1 MSGGVKPQ
9 PGEPFFQVPLPA
21 GATCRRLLLVSS
33 HFPPDSSI
41 GALRWQKMAR
51 FAAERG
57 WVMDV
62 IMMAPE
68 EIPSADQTRLKELP
82 PGTRIFGLATPGRP
96 LFTLQLAAWR
106 VARKVL
112 GVIRPASAGPPPSA
126 LGAAAASSNGHPTS
140 ALGSMRRSFLA
151 SAAFR
156 SADVWIRR
164 AVALGMELAKT
175 TQYFCVV
182 SSGPP
187 HMAHDAANELGARL
201 GVPFIMD
208 MRDPWCDAD
217 AMPPDFRSERWL
229 RLAREHESRCVSRA
243 ALVVANTS
251 AAEALLRSRYPTLG
265 ASLMTVMNGADSDP
279 LPESPNAD
287 RFRIAFAGSLY
298 AGRDPGTLF
307 RAIARVVKERGL
319 TPSQLTVEFM
329 GSEGF
334 GNVPLVES
342 ARAAGVSE
350 FFTGH
355 STRPRSEALAFLA
368 RATLLVNL
376 PQDVRLSVPAKLF
389 EYVRFPAWLLVLSEP
404 GTATEMLFANTD
416 ADVVGPDDVDGIAR
430 VISRHYEAFHAGKRP
445 MPLNANGE
453 FDRRVQANR
462 LLDAMDRVVAGAA
475 RA

>member
-1 MSGGVKPQ
+1 MS
-9 PGEPFFQVPLPA
+9 
-21 GATCRRLLLVSS
+21 C

-57 WVMDV
+57 WAMDV

-68 EIPSADQTRLKELP
+68 ELAGADRSRLSELP
-82 PGTRIFGLATPGRP
+82 PGTRLHGLATPGRP
-96 LFTLQLAAWR
+96 LFAFQLATWR
-106 VARKVL
+106 VARRLV
-112 GVIRPASAGPPPSA
+112 GVFRPQSAGPAPSA
-126 LGAAAASSNGHPTS
+126 MSTANGHSTS
-140 ALGSMRRSFLA
+140 TLGSLRRTFLA
-151 SAAFR
+151 AAAFR
-156 SADVWIRR
+156 SADVWTRR
-164 AVALGMELAKT
+164 AVALGSALAART
-175 TQYFCVV
+175 RYACVV

-187 HMAHDAANELGARL
+187 HMAHDAGRELGGRL
-201 GVPFIMD
+201 GIPFIMD

-229 RLAREHESRCVSRA
+229 RLAREHESRCVARA

-251 AAEALLRSRYPTLG
+251 AAEALLRSRYPALG
-265 ASLMTVMNGADSDP
+265 ASAMTVMNGADADP
-279 LPESPNAD
+279 LPPSPND
-287 RFRIAFAGSLY
+287 NRFVIAFAGTLY

-307 RAIARVVKERGL
+307 RAVARVVKERAL
-319 TPSQLTVEFM
+319 TPAQLSVEFM

-334 GNVPLVES
+334 GNVPLAEA
-342 ARAAGVSE
+342 ARAAGVGE

-355 STRPRSEALAFLA
+355 STRPRVEALAFLA
-368 RATLLVNL
+368 RATMLVNL

-404 GTATEMLFANTD
+404 GTATEMLFADTD
-416 ADVVGPDDVDGIAR
+416 ADVVAPDDVDGIAR
-430 VISRHYEAFHAGKRP
+430 VISRHYDAFRASGRP
-445 MPLNANGE
+445 APLNANGQ

-462 LLDAMDRVVAGAA
+462 LLDALDRLVADSA